1 LAVES
6 FLRYRDAHHPDWVV
20 RAYALAP
27 EGFRELLA
35 EELAWLT
42 RAAETPL
49 VEVGCGAGRILAAL
63 QLPPGPV
70 VGMDLVP
77 RYLLAAKAVPK
88 RVFWVAGNGLTPPL
102 RRRFWRTVVFAQATL
117 GSLGG
122 EALRR
127 RMVAALGE
135 LVAPSGALL
144 VTAYGA
150 KARQAREAWYRAQ
163 QQAGLLPP
171 FDEARTRD
179 GTFVFRNGFV
189 SEELTPE
196 ALEALAPPGFSG
208 AVEELPSGLLAA
220 RWVRV

>member
-1 LAVES
+1 MES

-27 EGFRELLA
+27 PNFRKLLD
-35 EELAWLT
+35 EELAWLQSWVV
-42 RAAETPL
+42 APL

-63 QLPPGPV
+63 ELPPGLV

-88 RVFWVAGNGLTPPL
+88 RVFWVAGDGLAPPL
-102 RRRFWRTVVFAQATL
+102 RRRFWHTVLFAQATL

-122 EALRR
+122 EALRH

-135 LVAPSGALL
+135 LVAPGGALL
-144 VTAYGA
+144 VTAYGP

-163 QQAGLLPP
+163 QQGGLLPP
-171 FDEARTRD
+171 FDEARTRN
-179 GTFVFRNGFV
+179 GTFAFRNGFV

-196 ALEALAPPGFSG
+196 ALGALAPPGFAG
-208 AVEELPSGLLAA
+208 GVEELPSGLLAA